1 MVSAFIKPVNSNRR
15 ASIDT
20 VARIAGVSKSTVS
33 NVFTGRKKVTP
44 DIRTRILEIAAKT
57 GYQPHYAARVL
68 ATRKTGMIGV
78 LVSELYNPN
87 TSAIVQNLEQALR
100 ARNYKLLLGLNYG
113 NPDNGREYLKQ
124 FAAGMV
130 DGIVNLLSEVS
141 FSEAVRVCGNV
152 PVVAWGSSGPE
163 SPIYLDYPAGAGAAL
178 EHLWDLGHR
187 KIAYVSLC
195 DSLQLGSVKSEIYTN
210 FYNRHGLAPD
220 ETLCVGGD
228 SRPESG
234 YRLAAILHERGA
246 TAIYAGNDLMAFGI
260 LRWARETGVRVPENL
275 SVIGFDDNP
284 MATLV
289 SPPLTTVQMPVARM
303 TELIVQGLIDR
314 IEGKP
319 PGQQEVILPQL
330 IVRQSTGPVPTQNGK
345 KEA

>member
-1 MVSAFIKPVNSNRR
+1 
-15 ASIDT
+15 
-20 VARIAGVSKSTVS
+20 
-33 NVFTGRKKVTP
+33 
-44 DIRTRILEIAAKT
+44 LEIAAKT
-57 GYQPHYAARVL
+57 GYQPHYAAQVL
-68 ATRKTGMIGV
+68 ATRKTAMIGV

-100 ARNYKLLLGLNYG
+100 ARKYKLLLGLNYG
-113 NPDNGREYLKQ
+113 NRDSGLEYLKQ

-130 DGIVNLLSEVS
+130 DGIINLLPEVN

-152 PVVAWGSSGPE
+152 PVVTWGSSGPE
-163 SPIYLDYPAGAGAAL
+163 SPIYLDYPAGVNAAL
-178 EHLWDLGHR
+178 EHLWNLGHR
-187 KIAYVSLC
+187 KIACISLC
-195 DSLQLGSVKSEIYTN
+195 DSLQIGYIKSDIYTS
-210 FYNRHGLAPD
+210 FCNRHGLTLD

-234 YRLAAILHERGA
+234 YRLASVLHERGA

-260 LRWARETGVRVPENL
+260 LRWARETVLRVPEDL
-275 SVIGFDDNP
+275 SVIGSDDNP

-303 TELIVQGLIDR
+303 TELTVQGLIDR